1 MKHIAF
7 ILTLLLAAPML
18 CAQTDTLPG
27 PVGDTAATCGN
38 GGGRKLS
45 LHLGVQA
52 GAKFNLT
59 SHTPYDAPYS
69 LLLQIPF
76 VAEIPLPI
84 ERMTAIGGLRYD
96 GEWSLLRY
104 NVAPAEGGGLEF
116 LTTPG
121 TGRQTAVMFHS
132 YLGLTG
138 EVQWQAV
145 PSNRRV
151 LRLSLDYYLAYDV
164 SRYLTIRNRDVR
176 ITYFG
181 TQTSTSRTVVESSD
195 PMFQPW
201 KLEIGLTASTDL
213 LGIIHGVRFF
223 ANLLPT
229 YIDPASGEKIY
240 NTGMMIY
247 F

>member
-1 MKHIAF
+1 MKQIFF
-7 ILTLLLAAPML
+7 IVTLLMVAPML
-18 CAQTDTLPG
+18 QAQSDTLPSLAS
-27 PVGDTAATCGN
+27 DTSATCGD
-38 GGGRKLS
+38 GGGRRLS

-76 VAEIPLPI
+76 VAKIPLPV

-96 GEWSLLRY
+96 FEWSPLRY
-104 NVAPAEGGGLEF
+104 NVTPLDGGGIGF
-116 LTTPG
+116 QTTPA
-121 TGRQTAVMFHS
+121 TGRQTAIMFHS

-145 PSNRRV
+145 PSNHRV

-164 SRYLTIRNRDVR
+164 SHYLTIHNRDAR
-176 ITYFG
+176 NTYFG
-181 TQTSTSRTVVESSD
+181 TQTSISKTVVGADD
-195 PMFQPW
+195 PMFQSW
-201 KLEIGLTASTDL
+201 KLEIGLTAATDL

-223 ANLLPT
+223 TNLLPT

-240 NTGMMIY
+240 TSGVMLY

>member
-1 MKHIAF
+1 MKQIVF
-7 ILTLLLAAPML
+7 ILTLLLAAPVL
-18 CAQTDTLPG
+18 RAQTDTLPS

-38 GGGRKLS
+38 GGGRQLS

-76 VAEIPLPI
+76 VGKFPLPI

-96 GEWSLLRY
+96 FEWSFLRY
-104 NVAPAEGGGLEF
+104 NVTPVDGGGIDF
-116 LTTPG
+116 LTTPT

-138 EVQWQAV
+138 EVQWQVFKSSHRA
-145 PSNRRV
+145 
-151 LRLSLDYYLAYDV
+151 LRLSLDYYAAYDV
-164 SRYLTIRNRDVR
+164 SRYLTIRTRDAR
-176 ITYFG
+176 NTYFG
-181 TQTSTSRTVVESSD
+181 TQTSTGKTVVESSD

-201 KLEIGLTASTDL
+201 KLEIGLTASTDV
-213 LGIIHGVRFF
+213 LGIIHGIRFF
-223 ANLLPT
+223 TNLLPT

>member
-1 MKHIAF
+1 MKQIVF

-38 GGGRKLS
+38 GRGHKLS

-59 SHTPYDAPYS
+59 SGTPYDAPYS

-96 GEWSLLRY
+96 FEWSALRY
-104 NVAPAEGGGLEF
+104 SVTPADGVGLAF
-116 LTTPG
+116 QTTPT

-132 YLGLTG
+132 YLGLCG

-201 KLEIGLTASTDL
+201 KLEIGLTAATDL

-223 ANLLPT
+223 TNLLPT
-229 YIDPASGEKIY
+229 YIDPASGQKIY
-240 NTGMMIY
+240 NTGMMI
-247 F
+247 FF

>member
-1 MKHIAF
+1 MKRVTI
-7 ILTLLLAAPML
+7 ILLTFVLLTPML
-18 CAQTDTLPG
+18 QAQTDTVSTVP
-27 PVGDTAATCGN
+27 DTAATCGN
-38 GGGRKLS
+38 GGGRQLS

-76 VAEIPLPI
+76 VGKFPLPI

-96 GEWSLLRY
+96 FEWSFLRY
-104 NVAPAEGGGLEF
+104 NVTPVDGGGIDF
-116 LTTPG
+116 LTTPT

-138 EVQWQAV
+138 EVQWQVFKSSHRA
-145 PSNRRV
+145 
-151 LRLSLDYYLAYDV
+151 LRLSLDYYAAYDV
-164 SRYLTIRNRDVR
+164 SRYLTIRTRDAR

-181 TQTSTSRTVVESSD
+181 TQTSTGKTVVESSD

-201 KLEIGLTASTDL
+201 KLEIGLTAATDV

-223 ANLLPT
+223 TNLLPT

-240 NTGMMIY
+240 NSGMMIY

>member
-38 GGGRKLS
+38 GGGRRLS
-45 LHLGVQA
+45 FTLGGQA
-52 GAKFNLT
+52 GTKFNLT
-59 SHTPYDAPYS
+59 SHTAYDAPNS

-76 VAEIPLPI
+76 VAVIPLPV
-84 ERMTAIGGLRYD
+84 ERLTAIGGLRYD
-96 GEWSLLRY
+96 FEWSFLRY
-104 NVAPAEGGGLEF
+104 NVTPVDGGGLAF
-116 LTTPG
+116 QTTPT

-132 YLGLTG
+132 YLGLCG
-138 EVQWQAV
+138 EVQWHAV

-164 SRYLTIRNRDVR
+164 SRYLTIRNRDAR
-176 ITYFG
+176 TTYFG

-201 KLEIGLTASTDL
+201 KIEIGLTAATDL

-240 NTGMMIY
+240 TSGMMIY

>member
-7 ILTLLLAAPML
+7 ILTLLLATPML
-18 CAQTDTLPG
+18 CAQTDTLSG
-27 PVGDTAATCGN
+27 PVGDTAVTCGN
-38 GGGRKLS
+38 GGGRQLS

-52 GAKFNLT
+52 GARLNLT

-76 VAEIPLPI
+76 VGKFPLPI

-96 GEWSLLRY
+96 FEWSPLRY
-104 NVAPAEGGGLEF
+104 SVTPADGGGLAF
-116 LTTPG
+116 QTTPT

-138 EVQWQAV
+138 EVQWQVFKSSHRA
-145 PSNRRV
+145 
-151 LRLSLDYYLAYDV
+151 LRLSLDYYAAYDV
-164 SRYLTIRNRDVR
+164 SRYLTIRNRDAR
-176 ITYFG
+176 TTYFG
-181 TQTSTSRTVVESSD
+181 TQTSTGKTVVESSD

-201 KLEIGLTASTDL
+201 KLEIGLTAATDV

-223 ANLLPT
+223 TNLLPT

-240 NTGMMIY
+240 NSGMMIY

>member
-7 ILTLLLAAPML
+7 ILTLLLAAPVL
-18 CAQTDTLPG
+18 RAQTDTLPS

-38 GGGRKLS
+38 GGGRQIS
-45 LHLGVQA
+45 FTLGVQA
-52 GAKFNLT
+52 GTKFNLT
-59 SHTPYDAPYS
+59 SGTPYDAPYS

-76 VAEIPLPI
+76 VGVIPLPV
-84 ERMTAIGGLRYD
+84 ERLTAIGGLRYD
-96 GEWSLLRY
+96 FEWSFLRY
-104 NVAPAEGGGLEF
+104 NVTPVDGGGIDF
-116 LTTPG
+116 LTTPT

-138 EVQWQAV
+138 EVQWQVFKSSHRA
-145 PSNRRV
+145 
-151 LRLSLDYYLAYDV
+151 LRLSLDYYAAYDV
-164 SRYLTIRNRDVR
+164 SRYLTIRTRDVR
-176 ITYFG
+176 NTYFG
-181 TQTSTSRTVVESSD
+181 TQTSTGKTVVESSD

-201 KLEIGLTASTDL
+201 KIEIGLTASTDL

-240 NTGMMIY
+240 NTGMMI
-247 F
+247 FF

>member
-1 MKHIAF
+1 MKQIF
-7 ILTLLLAAPML
+7 VLLSLLLAVPTL
-18 CAQTDTLPG
+18 HAQTDTLPSLV
-27 PVGDTAATCGN
+27 PDTAATCGN
-38 GGGRKLS
+38 GGGRQIS
-45 LHLGVQA
+45 FTLGVQA
-52 GAKFNLT
+52 GTKFNLT
-59 SHTPYDAPYS
+59 SHTAYDAPNS

-76 VAEIPLPI
+76 VGVIPLPV
-84 ERMTAIGGLRYD
+84 ERLTAIGGLRYD
-96 GEWSLLRY
+96 FEWSFLRY
-104 NVAPAEGGGLEF
+104 NVTPVDGGGIDF
-116 LTTPG
+116 LTTPT

-138 EVQWQAV
+138 EVQWQVFKSSHRA
-145 PSNRRV
+145 
-151 LRLSLDYYLAYDV
+151 LRLSLDYYAAYDV
-164 SRYLTIRNRDVR
+164 SRYLTIRTRDAR
-176 ITYFG
+176 NTYFG

-213 LGIIHGVRFF
+213 LGIIHGIRFF
-223 ANLLPT
+223 TNLLPT